1 MALPLINKN
10 SIINVLT
17 STIPIVTPRI
27 EISDEYPSDDSIIRY
42 GVFVDDVSTTDK
54 TPYQLGVQY
63 GGSIYTVT
71 DTFQVLY
78 IGIQN
83 DINTNNICNAIQ
95 NLSSN
100 LTLMNGYHEMDFTQD
115 MVIGN
120 RSEKRTYTFTLKRLE
135 FLTS

>member
-10 SIINVLT
+10 SIINALRA
-17 STIPIVTPRI
+17 TIPTVTPRI
-27 EISDEYPSDDSIIRY
+27 EISDEYPSDDTIVRY
-42 GVFVDDVSTTDK
+42 GVFVDDVSTIDK

-71 DTFQVLY
+71 DSFAILY
-78 IGIQN
+78 VGIQN
-83 DINTNNICNAIQ
+83 DIRTDSITNAIQ

-100 LTLMNGYHEMDFTQD
+100 LVLMNGYHEIDFTQD

-135 FLTS
+135 FLT

>member
-10 SIINVLT
+10 SIINALRA
-17 STIPIVTPRI
+17 TIPTVTPRI
-27 EISDEYPSDDSIIRY
+27 EISDEFPSDDTIIRY
-42 GVFVDDVSTTDK
+42 GIFVDDVSVIDK

-71 DTFQVLY
+71 DSFVVLY
-78 IGIQN
+78 VGIQN
-83 DINTNNICNAIQ
+83 DIRTDSIVNAIQ

-100 LTLMNGYHEMDFTQD
+100 LVLMNGYHEMDYTLD

-135 FLTS
+135 FLT

>member
-10 SIINVLT
+10 SIINVLRA
-17 STIPIVTPRI
+17 TIPTVTPRI
-27 EISDEYPSDDSIIRY
+27 EISDEYPSDDTIVRY
-42 GVFVDDVSTTDK
+42 GIFVDDVSTTDK

-71 DTFQVLY
+71 DTFGVLY
-78 IGIQN
+78 VGIQN
-83 DINTNNICNAIQ
+83 DIRTDSICNAIQ

-100 LTLMNGYHEMDFTQD
+100 LTLINGYHEIDFTQD

>member
-1 MALPLINKN
+1 MALPLITK
-10 SIINVLT
+10 SSVINALT
-17 STIPIVTPRI
+17 RTIPTVTPRI
-27 EISDEYPSDDSIIRY
+27 EISDEFPSDDAIIRY

-71 DTFQVLY
+71 DTFAVLY
-78 IGIQN
+78 VGIQN
-83 DINTNNICNAIQ
+83 DINSDNICNAIQ

-100 LTLMNGYHEMDFTQD
+100 LTLMNGYHEMSFTQD
-115 MVIGN
+115 MTIGN

>member
-10 SIINVLT
+10 SIINALRA
-17 STIPIVTPRI
+17 TIPTVTPRI
-27 EISDEYPSDDSIIRY
+27 EISDEYPSDDTIIRY
-42 GVFVDDVSTTDK
+42 GIFVDDVSVIDK

-71 DTFQVLY
+71 DSFVVLY
-78 IGIQN
+78 VGIQN
-83 DINTNNICNAIQ
+83 DIRTDSIVNAIQ

-100 LTLMNGYHEMDFTQD
+100 LVLMNGYHEMDYTLD

-135 FLTS
+135 FLT

>member
-10 SIINVLT
+10 SIINALRA
-17 STIPIVTPRI
+17 TIPTVTPRI
-27 EISDEYPSDDSIIRY
+27 EISDEYPSDDTIVRY
-42 GVFVDDVSTTDK
+42 GVFVDDVSTIDK

-71 DTFQVLY
+71 DSFAILY
-78 IGIQN
+78 VGIQN
-83 DINTNNICNAIQ
+83 DIRTDSITNAIQ

-100 LTLMNGYHEMDFTQD
+100 LVLMNGYHEIDFTQD

-120 RSEKRTYTFTLKRLE
+120 RSEKRTYTFTMKRLE
-135 FLTS
+135 FLT

>member
-10 SIINVLT
+10 SLITVLRN
-17 STIPIVTPRI
+17 TIPVVTPRI
-27 EISDEYPSDDSIIRY
+27 EISDEFPSDDGIIRY

-71 DTFQVLY
+71 DTFAVLY
-78 IGIQN
+78 VGIQN
-83 DINTNNICNAIQ
+83 DINTDSICNAIQ

-100 LTLMNGYHEMDFTQD
+100 LALMNGYHEMDFTQD

-120 RSEKRTYTFTLKRLE
+120 RAEKRTYTFTLKRLE